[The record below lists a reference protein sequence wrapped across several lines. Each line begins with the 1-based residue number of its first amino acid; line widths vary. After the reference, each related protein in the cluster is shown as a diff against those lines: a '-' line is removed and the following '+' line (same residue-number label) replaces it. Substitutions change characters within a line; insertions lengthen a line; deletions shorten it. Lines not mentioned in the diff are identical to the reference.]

1 MKKYLIALAFVALL
15 AGCTGQNYDD
25 SVILDKI
32 AALDKRVQTLEG
44 NMIAMQSTLD
54 GKTVQKVEEFKN
66 DDGIVVGVN
75 ITYTDGST
83 YHFAITTSTTADG
96 PALCIVKNGAGELC
110 WALDYGGTT
119 GKVILKDGDGN
130 DVRIYMSPVFEIG
143 EDGHLYMTLEGTK
156 TDLGKAV
163 ASGGVQDGIVKGIE
177 VTDDAV
183 IITYDTEGDED
194 GVVTIPL
201 VNAFKLVIEQ
211 TAFKVTSTDPI
222 DIPYTITN
230 KTEQTVVDAYYN
242 EDKFGV
248 AISATK
254 LTVTPKAADAAG
266 MILVY
271 ADSKTG
277 LTSIVKL
284 TLGPTVAEAEVM
296 EKGDEPTADATAA
309 GVDYL
314 VAAAGGVVN
323 AHVVTNIEFEVAP
336 QAETWIHV
344 GAPTKAPVTYTIP
357 ITVDAN
363 TTADPRTANVV
374 LYRKGTTEPVQTIK
388 IGQEEAI
395 LPPGPIPGNPDLSA
409 AGNANCYIVYEAGEY
424 KFKTVKGNSEE
435 SVGAVASVEVVW
447 ETVNTADAVAEHDVI
462 ASVAYADNYITFTTA
477 DPVKPG
483 NALIAAKDGEG
494 NILWS
499 WHIWIPETA
508 IGILT
513 DATLVTGKIMD
524 RNLGALIPAT
534 SAGAPLTSNGLNY
547 QWGRKDP
554 LVAANYGATVASSKV
569 DAAAEIDIAYSIL
582 HPTEY
587 IKGSENTGL
596 GNWNNTDV
604 STLWNDG
611 GNKTIYDPCPAG
623 YRVPVKNDGE
633 NMWSS
638 GSSGWTAGTGTL
650 LYGELV
656 FPYSGY
662 FESEGSTR
670 TSLYHLGDRAMI
682 WSATWASD
690 DKAKVCYLRGGAMYT
705 SEYYKYIGANIRCV
719 KQ

>member
-15 AGCTGQNYDD
+15 AGCTTQNYDD

-32 AALDKRVQTLEG
+32 ASLDSRVQALEG
-44 NMIAMQSTLD
+44 NMLAVQSALE
-54 GKTVQKVEEFKN
+54 GKTVQKVEELKN
-66 DDGIVVGVN
+66 DAGIVVGVN

-83 YHFAITTSTTADG
+83 YHFEITTATTADG
-96 PALCIVKNGAGELC
+96 PALCIMANGAGELC
-110 WALDYGGTT
+110 WALDFGGTT
-119 GKVILKDGDGN
+119 GKVILKDGEGN
-130 DVRIYMSPVFEIG
+130 DVRIYMSPTFEIG

-177 VTDDAV
+177 VTEDAV
-183 IITYDTEGDED
+183 IITYDTGGDED
-194 GVVTIPL
+194 GVISIPL

-211 TAFKVTSTDPI
+211 TAFKITSTDPI
-222 DIPYTITN
+222 TIPYTITN
-230 KTEQTVVDAYYN
+230 KTDKTVVDAYFN

-248 AISATK
+248 AIDATK
-254 LTVTPKAADAAG
+254 LVVTPKAADAAG

-284 TLGPTVAEAEVM
+284 TLGPNVAEAEVM

-309 GVDYL
+309 GVDYF
-314 VAAAGGVVN
+314 VKAAGGVVN

-336 QAETWIHV
+336 QAESWIHV

-374 LYRKGTTEPVQTIK
+374 LYRKGTTETVQTIK
-388 IGQEEAI
+388 IGQEEAVI
-395 LPPGPIPGNPDLSA
+395 PPGPIPGNPDLSA
-409 AGNANCYIVYEAGEY
+409 GGLANCYIVYEAGEY

-447 ETVNTADAVAEHDVI
+447 ETINTADAVTAGDVI
-462 ASVAYADNYITFTTA
+462 ASVSYADNYITFTTA
-477 DPVKPG
+477 NPVKPG

-499 WHIWIPETA
+499 WHIWIPSTA
-508 IGILT
+508 LDILT
-513 DATLVTGKIMD
+513 DATLVAGKIMD
-524 RNLGALIPAT
+524 RNLGALVAPTAT
-534 SAGAPLTSNGLNY
+534 VAPMESYGLNY

-554 LVAANYGATVASSKV
+554 LVAANYGASVPAAKVA
-569 DAAAEIDIAYSIL
+569 AAAEIDIAYSIL

-587 IKGSENTGL
+587 IKGSENEGL
-596 GNWNNTDV
+596 GNWNNTDI

-623 YRVPVKNDGE
+623 YRVPVKGDE
-633 NMWSS
+633 EKMWTS
-638 GSSGWTAGTGTL
+638 GAEGWTAGTGTL
-650 LYGELV
+650 LFGELV

-662 FESEGSTR
+662 FESSGSIGTG
-670 TSLYHLGDRAMI
+670 LYHLGDRAMI
-682 WSATWASD
+682 WSATWASS
-690 DKAKVCYLRGGAMYT
+690 DKAKVCYLRDNKMYT